1 MEIKNISIS
10 KEYIDRIRRFT
21 AIRPEET
28 FTYVPSAFRDM
39 PEEMRPRFTLRPISG
54 EDALRY
60 ADAMR
65 GEVSVEN
72 GKALVSVKRGAY
84 TVSVVR
90 NGLVS
95 WENFYDTNGG
105 IVPYI
110 MGDYSHLPM
119 ALLEELCEA
128 ITSRSGLTDEEVL
141 GLK

>member
-1 MEIKNISIS
+1 METKNVIIS

-28 FTYVPSAFRDM
+28 FCYVPFAFRDM
-39 PEEMRPRFTLRPISG
+39 PEELRPRFTLRPISG

-60 ADAMR
+60 SDAMR
-65 GEVSVEN
+65 GEVTVES

-84 TVSVVR
+84 IISVVK

-95 WENFYDTNGG
+95 WENYYDVNGSLIPFIPG
-105 IVPYI
+105 
-110 MGDYSHLPM
+110 SFASLPL
-119 ALLEELCEA
+119 ALLEELSDT
-128 ITSRSGLTDEEVL
+128 ITSRSGLTEEETL